1 MRKKRERRR
10 SMEAAASRAAQKS
23 LKMRRLIQR
32 QRETGSY
39 LAIALLCLTLI
50 DMVGASVGKVCR
62 LGGGRWQLA
71 YKSGNGGKV

>member
-1 MRKKRERRR
+1 
-10 SMEAAASRAAQKS
+10 MEAAASRAAQKS

-50 DMVGASVGKVCR
+50 DMVGGKC
-62 LGGGRWQLA
+62 WQSMQTEWGEVA
-71 YKSGNGGKV
+71 ACI